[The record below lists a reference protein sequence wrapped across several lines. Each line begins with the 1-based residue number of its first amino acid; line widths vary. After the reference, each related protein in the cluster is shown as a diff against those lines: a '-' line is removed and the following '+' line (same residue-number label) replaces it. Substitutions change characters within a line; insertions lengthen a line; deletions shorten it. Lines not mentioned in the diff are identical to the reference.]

1 MHQRL
6 ESSVRLNDR
15 PDRDE
20 IINKDEIVGL
30 IIDLETLSPEDL
42 NSKYFEISRRRRR

>member
-1 MHQRL
+1 MNQRL

-30 IIDLETLSPEDL
+30 IIDLETLSQIYL
-42 NSKYFEISRRRRR
+42 HLTRSTTR